1 MSEDQQADIPLEV
14 IVRCLRAAVSRG
26 DGQCRNRL
34 LALVV
39 QRTQTANERWVQRV
53 LTTAGILPGEYPML
67 ADDLYA
73 DLCER
78 MLYAV
83 LDPQRHFWE
92 VNFIHCLYFERKHVF
107 CSLMMREG
115 RWYNP
120 AVEKSERVPRA
131 SVISLDHGI
140 SLEQVET
147 MALAIADPWAEM
159 MFRAIDQHD
168 LLQLV
173 FRLPTQLRS
182 VVLLVFWEGK
192 SEKEVASMLGITD
205 RTVRNRLQRSF
216 TVLRTALTEERMIC
230 YD

>member
-1 MSEDQQADIPLEV
+1 MSRQDV
-14 IVRCLRAAVSRG
+14 
-26 DGQCRNRL
+26 QCRNRL
-34 LALVV
+34 LALIV

-53 LTTAGILPGEYPML
+53 LKTAGILPGECPML

-107 CSLMMREG
+107 RSLMMREG

-120 AVEKSERVPRA
+120 AVEKSERIPHA

-140 SLEQVET
+140 SLDQVET
-147 MALAIADPWAEM
+147 MALAIADPQTEM
-159 MFRAIDQHD
+159 MLQSINRHD

-173 FRLPTQLRS
+173 FRLPAHLCT

-192 SEKEVASMLGITD
+192 SEKEVARVLGITD

-216 TVLRTALTEERMIC
+216 NVLRTALEKEKVGS

>member
-1 MSEDQQADIPLEV
+1 VSEDLRADIPLEV

-26 DGQCRNRL
+26 DVQCRNRL
-34 LALVV
+34 LALIV
-39 QRTQTANERWVQRV
+39 QRTQTANERWIQRV
-53 LTTAGILPGEYPML
+53 LKTAGLLPGECPML

-92 VNFIHCLYFERKHVF
+92 VNFLHCLYFERKHVF
-107 CSLMMREG
+107 RSLMMREG

-120 AVEKSERVPRA
+120 AVEKSERVPRT
-131 SVISLDHGI
+131 SMISLDHGI
-140 SLEQVET
+140 SLDQAET
-147 MALAIADPWAEM
+147 MALEIADPWAEM
-159 MFRAIDQHD
+159 MFRAIDRHD

-173 FRLPTQLRS
+173 FRLPTPLRS

-192 SEKEVASMLGITD
+192 SEKEVAHILGITD

-216 TVLRTALTEERMIC
+216 NVLRTALEKERVGS